1 LNDAAGGGQTD
12 RVRVLVVDDDALLR
26 RSLQLLLNRA
36 GYEVREAEDGQAAW
50 DLIQREPIHFVITD
64 WNMPLV
70 NGPQLVSRIRTTA
83 FPSYVY
89 VIMLTVHTQKL
100 DVVDGLLAGADDYLT
115 KPFDL
120 DELRARIAIGVRIL
134 GLEARLMRSV
144 ASAAE
149 LAMRDSLTGLF
160 NRRAFDNRLSEELQ
174 RAVRYERPLSLLM
187 IDIDHFKR
195 YNDQHG
201 HPQGDVLLR
210 ELSGLLLGCI
220 RSTDFVARYGGEEF
234 AVILPETSP
243 PHALSVANTLLE
255 RVRAHPLPL
264 RETQPGGALT
274 VSIGIAG
281 HSPDRPNADRLV
293 QAADQALYQA
303 KGAGRN
309 RLVAV

>member
-1 LNDAAGGGQTD
+1 MNDAAGGGQTD
-12 RVRVLVVDDDALLR
+12 RVRVLVVDDDVLLR
-26 RSLQLLLNRA
+26 RSLQLLLTRA
-36 GYEVREAEDGQAAW
+36 GYEVRQAEDGQAAW

-64 WNMPLV
+64 WNMPLM

-89 VIMLTVHTQKL
+89 VILLTVHSQKL
-100 DVVDGLLAGADDYLT
+100 DTIQGLLAGADDYLT

-134 GLEARLMRSV
+134 GLEASLMRSV

-220 RSTDFVARYGGEEF
+220 RGTDFVARYGGEEF

-243 PHALSVANTLLE
+243 SHALAVANTLLE

-281 HSPDRPNADRLV
+281 HSPNRPNADRLV